1 MPANVTELRF
11 GEKTCFWSGQFGISL
26 LNQVLIMWAMYSYA
40 PPPDRGLPQ
49 LLPVGLTGVAL
60 FVARFFD
67 LLNDPF
73 IAYFS
78 DRHRSR
84 WGRRKPFIAVGAPLG
99 GLFFLLIFFPPVP
112 HVSAWNMV
120 YLTSMVALYFSFYSM
135 VAIPYTA
142 LLPEIAVTLQDRL
155 SLSVG
160 LAACMM
166 IGSVAGMLGSPI
178 LMEKAGFRIMALVCG
193 VAAVLGF
200 VPTLAGV
207 RERVRV
213 TDDYSRLHFLDSI
226 RSTLANKAF
235 LVYTVAIF
243 SFQLGW
249 NILTASM
256 TYLVVVLMRLDEVD
270 VGKVLGLSFVAMVVS
285 IPLARPLATKLG
297 KKTLMGIA
305 LAGLGISLFLL
316 AFVGLDWMPISPAVQ
331 GTTLVIIVGSMF
343 AITLVLDNALIA
355 DIIDYDEKLTGLRR
369 EGMYN
374 GVKTMIFKV
383 AVGLGFAI
391 NGLLM
396 QQFGYSRENDLGV
409 RLLGPV
415 SGVFLLA
422 AAVFWR
428 YYPLTDQHVAE
439 IKKELDAAKGEAQP
453 LA

>member
-1 MPANVTELRF
+1 MTANGAELRF

-60 FVARFFD
+60 FIARFFD

-78 DRHRSR
+78 DKSRSR

-99 GLFFLLIFFPPVP
+99 GLFFLLIFFPPVQD
-112 HVSAWNMV
+112 VSAWNMV
-120 YLTSMVALYFSFYSM
+120 YLTTMVALYFSFYS
-135 VAIPYTA
+135 VVSIPYTA
-142 LLPEIAVTLQDRL
+142 LLPEIAVTLRDRL

-160 LAACMM
+160 LALCMM
-166 IGSVAGMLGSPI
+166 IGSVVGMLGSPI
-178 LMEKAGFRIMALVCG
+178 LMEKAGFRVMALVCG

-213 TDDYSRLHFLDSI
+213 TDDYSRLDFLNSI

-235 LVYTVAIF
+235 RVYTVATF

-270 VGKVLGLSFVAMVVS
+270 VGKVLGLSFVAMLIS
-285 IPLARPLATKLG
+285 IPVARPLATKVG
-297 KKTLMGIA
+297 KKPLMGIA

-316 AFVGLDWMPISPAVQ
+316 AFVGLEWLSISPAVQ

-355 DIIDYDEKLTGLRR
+355 DIIDFDEKLTGLRR

-415 SGVFLLA
+415 AGVFLIA
-422 AAVFWR
+422 AALVWR
-428 YYPLTDQHVAE
+428 RYPLTDRDVAE
-439 IKKELDAAKGEAQP
+439 MKKELDAAKAEAQP
-453 LA
+453 PG